1 MKKQSTYS
9 DKLKKAGL
17 SQADNN
23 LQLVRAL
30 K

>member
-9 DKLKKAGL
+9 DKLKK
-17 SQADNN
+17 QDYHKRINN